1 MRHVWE
7 EDVLSDKEQY
17 LKHLHMWL
25 EVMFSALEQQTDEE
39 TRTSMLESCGR
50 ACARHGGVVTKAKA
64 IKDNG
69 KKIDELLDNLS
80 RETSGLV
87 EWRREGNV
95 VQLVYKKC
103 FCPLRKEELVKSPTF
118 CSCSCG
124 WIREVFETA
133 SGKPVKVECQQTI
146 GRGDPICK
154 FIIRP

>member
-1 MRHVWE
+1 MRYAWE
-7 EDVLSDKEQY
+7 QDVMSDKEQY
-17 LKHLHMWL
+17 LKHLRMWL
-25 EVMFSALEQQTDEE
+25 EAMFSGLEEQTDEK
-39 TRTSMLESCGR
+39 TRVSMLESCGR
-50 ACARHGGVVTKAKA
+50 ACARHGRVVSEAKA
-64 IKDNG
+64 IKSSG
-69 KKIDELLDNLS
+69 KRIDELLDNLS

-103 FCPLRKEELVKSPTF
+103 FCPLRKEELVESPTF

-146 GRGDPICK
+146 GRGNPICK